1 MSKSQAWGDQTTS
14 TDENEDHKSR
24 TKRESPVSLLANID
38 FLAGDIITIFD
49 TATLYEL
56 QFPNLDPRTSDTPD
70 VAMARQDLSIVM
82 RRMDRFI
89 HNLWEPITT
98 TPDTLI
104 RAIDMYNQRNLQAHP
119 ADLLRLTAPEALDRL
134 KEVDAL
140 ARKSNA
146 LSTDEMSALDFTNSW
161 YVEQQF
167 KEVDGKFIWNHEY
180 EALKNAAKAKQK
192 GLLVT
197 VAVNAAAGI
206 GGTVG
211 IMETMGIVR
220 QVRRRLHRGLCK
232 VLRIPKV

>member
-1 MSKSQAWGDQTTS
+1 
-14 TDENEDHKSR
+14 
-24 TKRESPVSLLANID
+24 VSLLANID

-82 RRMDRFI
+82 RRMDRFM
-89 HNLWEPITT
+89 HNLREPITT

-119 ADLLRLTAPEALDRL
+119 ADLLRLIAPEALDRL

-192 GLLVT
+192 GLSVA
-197 VAVNAAAGI
+197 VAVNAERCDSGDRGDSGDHGDHGDSAASAATASQGAVQGSEDPKSLI
-206 GGTVG
+206 TVDVCMGTWLYDGGA
-211 IMETMGIVR
+211 
-220 QVRRRLHRGLCK
+220 RRD
-232 VLRIPKV
+232 